1 MKVQQTSSQEVNLRR
16 DAAAAAEGHSFH
28 AAAAAAAFH
37 QQSTVAWRVSVL
49 DPEATSGLPKDQ
61 LLLQTGT

>member
-28 AAAAAAAFH
+28 AAAAAAFH

-49 DPEATSGLPKDQ
+49 DPEATSGLPKDH